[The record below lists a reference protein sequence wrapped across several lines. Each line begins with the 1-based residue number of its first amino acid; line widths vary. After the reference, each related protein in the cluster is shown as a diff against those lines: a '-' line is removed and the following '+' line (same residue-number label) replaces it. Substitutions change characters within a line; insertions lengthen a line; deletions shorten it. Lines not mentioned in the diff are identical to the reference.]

1 MEAPEDDSAILGLES
16 EALYVTSA
24 SKSFWDIAASQLS
37 SESKPDGLISKKS
50 KKERSPGTSQ
60 LAKLGDLSIVAAF
73 FVLIFSVVVG
83 LALFVF
89 RSQ

>member
-16 EALYVTSA
+16 EALSVTSA
-24 SKSFWDIAASQLS
+24 SKSFWDIASQLS

-89 RSQ
+89 RSH